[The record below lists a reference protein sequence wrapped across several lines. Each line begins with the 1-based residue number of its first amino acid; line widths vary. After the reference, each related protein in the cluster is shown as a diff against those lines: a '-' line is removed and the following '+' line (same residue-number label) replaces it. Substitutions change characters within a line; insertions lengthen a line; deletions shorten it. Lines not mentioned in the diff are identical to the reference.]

1 MYGLFSATIQHPVEE
16 LLKTELLDDCVRVE
30 IGGKNRVLEK
40 INQSMEYC
48 TNEYGKLVQVRNM
61 IVEGQFVP
69 PVLIFV
75 QEKQRAKQLYYE
87 LKKIL
92 K

>member
-40 INQSMEYC
+40 ISQSMEYC

>member
-1 MYGLFSATIQHPVEE
+1 MEE

-40 INQSMEYC
+40 ISQSMEYC
-48 TNEYGKLVQVRNM
+48 TNEYGKLVHVRNM

>member
-1 MYGLFSATIQHPVEE
+1 VYGLFSATIQHPVEE

-40 INQSMEYC
+40 ISQSMEYC